1 MGAEGQRFGFYD
13 MFAGIGAF
21 HIAAERHAGFCT
33 GACDIDRFARKT
45 YSANFGITPAEDV
58 RDLEKLPP
66 ETDFLFAGFPCPTF
80 SIAGKSKLT
89 SLGRKHGLEEQRR
102 GQLIF
107 EVERIV
113 AASDPRPEV
122 IILENVK
129 HLLHHDGGATFKV
142 IVELFKELGYTAVHG
157 LLDAKDFGSAQQRER
172 VFIVL
177 FRDGV
182 PDGFELP
189 TSNQEPRQ
197 TLASVLVSDVPD
209 RYTLGPGTWE
219 TLVRHKEYHAAQGN
233 GFGYRLLDPA
243 DETTIVPTISARYHK
258 DGSEALIPR
267 ADPNSRPRRL
277 TPPEMA
283 RLFRYP
289 ESFKFP
295 VSDTQAYRQL
305 GNSIVVSVADA
316 VVGAVV
322 RALRETEAMAVSQA

>member
-1 MGAEGQRFGFYD
+1 MGAEGWRFGFYD

-21 HIAAERHAGFCT
+21 HIAAARHGGFCT

-45 YSANFGITPAEDV
+45 YLTNHGIMPAEDV
-58 RDLEKLPP
+58 RDIERLPAD
-66 ETDFLFAGFPCPTF
+66 TDFLFAGFPCPTF

-107 EVERIV
+107 EVKRIV
-113 AASDPRPEV
+113 EASDPRPEV

-129 HLLHHDGGATFKV
+129 HLLHHDGGATFEA
-142 IVELFKELGYTAVHG
+142 IVELFEQLEYRAVHA
-157 LLDAKDFGSAQQRER
+157 LLDAKNFGSAQQRER

-177 FRDGV
+177 FRDEV
-182 PDGFELP
+182 PEGFELP
-189 TSNQEPRQ
+189 TSNQEPRP
-197 TLASVLVSDVPD
+197 TLASVLDSDVPD

-219 TLVRHKEYHAAQGN
+219 TLERHKEYHAAQGN
-233 GFGYRLLDPA
+233 GFGYRLLNPA

-258 DGSEALIPR
+258 DGAEALIPR
-267 ADPNSRPRRL
+267 ADPKSNPRRL

-289 ESFKFP
+289 DNFKFP

-322 RALRETEAMAVSQA
+322 GALTDADRLTIPA

>member
-1 MGAEGQRFGFYD
+1 MGAEGERFGFYD

-21 HIAAERHAGFCT
+21 HIAAARHGGFCT

-45 YSANFGITPAEDV
+45 YSANHGITPAEDV
-58 RDLEKLPP
+58 RDIERLPA

-80 SIAGKSKLT
+80 SIAGKSKLI
-89 SLGRKHGLEEQRR
+89 SLGREHGLEERRR

-129 HLLHHDGGATFKV
+129 HLLHHDGGATFEV
-142 IVELFKELGYTAVHG
+142 IVELFEELGYNAVHA

-189 TSNQEPRQ
+189 TSSQEPRQ
-197 TLASVLVSDVPD
+197 TLASVLDSNVPNK
-209 RYTLGPGTWE
+209 YTLGTRTWE
-219 TLVRHKEYHAAQGN
+219 TLIRHKKYHASQGN

-258 DGSEALIPR
+258 DGSEALISR
-267 ADPNSRPRRL
+267 AEPNSIPRRL

-289 ESFKFP
+289 DSFKFP

-322 RALRETEAMAVSQA
+322 GALTDANRLAVPA